1 MAKRVYETFHK
12 NDECY
17 TPAYAVRPLLPYLER
32 FKGRTI
38 WCPFDT
44 NESEFVKVLRGAG
57 HTVVHQHIDDGGNFF
72 DAGDGLF
79 ATPVPDF
86 DLIVSN
92 PPFSN
97 KARLVERVIKFGKP
111 FALMLPMTWL
121 NDSAPYRLFAG
132 GGALICNYLC
142 SIGASGL
149 RIAEINRRLASDI
162 IAPAF
167 CRGR

>member
-1 MAKRVYETFHK
+1 MMKRIYETFHK

-17 TPAYAVRPLLPYLER
+17 TPASAVWPLVKYLDKFR
-32 FKGRTI
+32 GKTI

-44 NESEFVKVLRGAG
+44 AESEFVKVLRAAG
-57 HTVVHQHIDDGGNFF
+57 HTVMHQHLLDGDNFY

-79 ATPVPDF
+79 ATKVPEF
-86 DLIVSN
+86 DLIISN

-121 NDSAPYRLFAG
+121 NDSAPFRLFAG
-132 GGALICNYLC
+132 GGVELQL
-142 SIGASGL
+142 L
-149 RIAEINRRLASDI
+149 MFDRRVRFKNCGNQPSLGSDI
-162 IAPAF
+162 IAAAF
-167 CRGR
+167 CRVR

>member
-1 MAKRVYETFHK
+1 MMKRIYETFHK

-17 TPAYAVRPLLPYLER
+17 TPASAVWPLVKYLDKFR
-32 FKGRTI
+32 GKTI

-44 NESEFVKVLRGAG
+44 AESEFVKVLRAAG
-57 HTVVHQHIDDGGNFF
+57 HTVVHQHLSDGDNFY

-79 ATPVPDF
+79 ATKVPEF
-86 DLIVSN
+86 DLIISN

-121 NDSAPYRLFAG
+121 NDSAPFRLFAG
-132 GGALICNYLC
+132 GALNCNCLC
-142 SIGASGL
+142 SIGASGSK
-149 RIAEINRRLASDI
+149 IAEINRRSGSDI
-162 IAPAF
+162 IAAAF
-167 CRGR
+167 CRVR